1 MKKHVKVLALI
12 PFSILAISLPVF
24 GQSYNKVNGTVN
36 LPTLADSNDT
46 TFCPNGFMIT
56 GLAGGFGHSSNYNNP
71 HLIKCD
77 QLINASGF
85 GVTLTEN
92 YDARQTLVDDN
103 SMTQCPSNYVMVGLS
118 GGWGHS
124 SSYNK
129 PHKFSCRALSNNFQ
143 IANPFRMQT
152 KAESDAITVCP
163 TGFVVIGL
171 SGGYGHSSEYN
182 VPHDLLCGEI
192 LPR

>member
-1 MKKHVKVLALI
+1 MKKYVKVLAI
-12 PFSILAISLPVF
+12 VPVSILAIALPVF
-24 GQSYNKVNGTVN
+24 GQIYNRVNGTVN
-36 LPTLADSNDT
+36 LPTIPDSNDT

-56 GLAGGFGHSSNYNNP
+56 GLAGGFGHSSKYNNP

-77 QLINASGF
+77 RLINASGV
-85 GVTLTEN
+85 GVTFTGD
-92 YDARQTLVDDN
+92 YDTRQTLVDDN
-103 SMTQCPSNYVMVGLS
+103 TMTHCPSNYVMVGLS

-124 SSYNK
+124 SSYNA

-143 IANPFRMQT
+143 IANNFRMQT
-152 KAESDAITVCP
+152 KVESDEITVCP